1 LQEAHLLLLFS
12 EVTPNMPREKEYPSV
27 AAYPFASAEGDV
39 NVVTSL
45 PDTSIRL
52 PPMYR
57 RTPRSSPRWKADFHF
72 HVNLKVD
79 APVVDMAV
87 EKDPETVVPKV
98 EEAKDADV
106 STMEGVKEEVT
117 ETKPSEETKDG
128 DTEKAESPAPVSQP
142 STSLCL
148 TFEAMAQEGI
158 AVALSPNPRHTG
170 GKTYEIF
177 YGDRGNTN
185 TLIERRQKVGG
196 GKIHVSTPGRHCTE
210 TQWTAYWIAMHQ
222 GKIYAGIG
230 SQPPEKCVGVLDD
243 LALQD
248 RPISATAWYV
258 GIGNSSMKREGERGF
273 ANHYRNVKLAPLSAE
288 LQESL
293 TVPRTDVLPIVNVG
307 EDEMDDETKALLKEY
322 EEECRKSKARA
333 DKFGLAYKEP
343 PSFLPWSQVRRMR
356 ANPNQGFI
364 TGFDVT
370 DPAEKSKQE
379 ARRKR
384 FGLAAMETEDKPAG
398 AMEGLPM
405 IQAWD
410 NEKLIRGQ
418 RMDPPRKLWKVPPSE
433 SGEDMADEDPFA
445 SETVEYNPVPEKL
458 HLFAID
464 WAAFKQIR
472 TTDVSAYFSMYSP
485 TYVEWLGDL
494 SCNVHFQDRFS
505 ATRALENLSQE
516 ILTPP
521 PPVEVVGA
529 EEAEKSPDLGAMG
542 WRFGKT
548 MLLKISDDRHGRR
561 GTSSR
566 ILLRGASSRD
576 ILREKPPES
585 PRPPPGF
592 SRNRVLGPGSDF
604 APRSTGKS
612 KRSRGESEQE
622 ETSSNPL
629 APGEEPSL
637 LGGSLKA
644 GRSGFSVEDMEAER
658 ATKRARVSEGKSN
671 EN

>member
-1 LQEAHLLLLFS
+1 
-12 EVTPNMPREKEYPSV
+12 MPREKEYPSV
-27 AAYPFASAEGDV
+27 AAYPFVTAEGDAH
-39 NVVTSL
+39 VVSSI

-57 RTPRSSPRWKADFHF
+57 RTPRSSPRWKAEVHF

-79 APVVDMAV
+79 APVVVVDDIAV
-87 EKDPETVVPKV
+87 EKEDPETAVPPV
-98 EEAKDADV
+98 EVAEVAAAAA
-106 STMEGVKEEVT
+106 TMEEVKEEVADA
-117 ETKPSEETKDG
+117 KPSEETKDG
-128 DTEKAESPAPVSQP
+128 DMETTQSPAPAVSQP

-148 TFEAMAQEGI
+148 TFEAMAHEGI

-185 TLIERRQKVGG
+185 TLIERRQKMGG

-222 GKIYAGIG
+222 GKIYTGIG
-230 SQPPEKCVGVLDD
+230 SEPPEKCVGVLDD
-243 LALQD
+243 LAVQD

-273 ANHYRNVKLAPLSAE
+273 ANHYRNVLLTPLSAE

-293 TVPRTDVLPIVNVG
+293 TAPMTDVLPIVNVG
-307 EDEMDDETKALLKEY
+307 EDELDDETKVLLKDY
-322 EEECRKSKARA
+322 EEECRKAKARA
-333 DKFGLAYKEP
+333 DKFGVKYKEP
-343 PSFLPWSQVRRMR
+343 PSFLPWSKVRRMR

-398 AMEGLPM
+398 AMESLPM

-433 SGEDMADEDPFA
+433 SGEHMADADPFA
-445 SETVEYNPVPEKL
+445 SETVEYTPVPEKL
-458 HLFAID
+458 HLCAID

-472 TTDVSAYFSMYSP
+472 TTDVSAYFSVYSP

-505 ATRALENLSQE
+505 ATRALENLSQDL
-516 ILTPP
+516 LTPP
-521 PPVEVVGA
+521 PVELVS
-529 EEAEKSPDLGAMG
+529 EEESEKPPDLGAMG
-542 WRFGKT
+542 WRLGKS

-561 GTSSR
+561 GTSAR
-566 ILLRGASSRD
+566 ILLRGATSRD

-604 APRSTGKS
+604 APRGNGNS
-612 KRSRGESEQE
+612 KRSRGESQQE
-622 ETSSNPL
+622 ETTGTPL

-637 LGGSLKA
+637 LSGSLKA
-644 GRSGFSVEDMEAER
+644 ERSGFSVEDMEAER
-658 ATKRARVSEGKSN
+658 ATKRARVSER
-671 EN
+671 